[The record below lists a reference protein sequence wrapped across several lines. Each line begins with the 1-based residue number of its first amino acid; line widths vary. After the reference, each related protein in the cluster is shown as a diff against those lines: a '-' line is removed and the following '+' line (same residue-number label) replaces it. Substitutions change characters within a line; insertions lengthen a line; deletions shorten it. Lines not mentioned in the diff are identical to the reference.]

1 MTAFLTALALAGLV
15 GQPSSAKGLK
25 SSLGDFHKLRE
36 GAGSFRSMQGGG
48 TYNPKS
54 AWMMVDS
61 RRRVL
66 PDIDVEEHFASV
78 ESHILSDIHNYHM
91 GEFQVSCWSR
101 FRTNFFFAEEKTK
114 GR

>member
-1 MTAFLTALALAGLV
+1 MAAFLSALALVGVVAV
-15 GQPSSAKGLK
+15 GQTSSVGAKGQLR
-25 SSLGDFHKLRE
+25 KLRE
-36 GAGSFRSMQGGG
+36 GAASFRSLQDGG

-78 ESHILSDIHNYHM
+78 ESHILSDIHNYHV
-91 GEFQVSCWSR
+91 GEFQV
-101 FRTNFFFAEEKTK
+101 
-114 GR
+114 

>member
-1 MTAFLTALALAGLV
+1 MVSWAALAVVVCG
-15 GQPSSAKGLK
+15 
-25 SSLGDFHKLRE
+25 
-36 GAGSFRSMQGGG
+36 GAGAEQWGARLQDNIGRGEG

-91 GEFQVSCWSR
+91 GEFQVSSWSRFRSR

-114 GR
+114 R

>member
-1 MTAFLTALALAGLV
+1 MAAFLSALALV
-15 GQPSSAKGLK
+15 GVVGHPSSVGAKGLK
-25 SSLGDFHKLRE
+25 SSAGEFRKLRE
-36 GAGSFRSMQGGG
+36 GAGSFRSMQDGG

-66 PDIDVEEHFASV
+66 PDIDVEEHFTSV

-91 GEFQVSCWSR
+91 GEFQVSC
-101 FRTNFFFAEEKTK
+101 
-114 GR
+114 

>member
-1 MTAFLTALALAGLV
+1 MAAFLSALALVGVVAV
-15 GQPSSAKGLK
+15 GQTSSVGAKGQLR
-25 SSLGDFHKLRE
+25 KLRE
-36 GAGSFRSMQGGG
+36 GAASFRSLQDGG

-78 ESHILSDIHNYHM
+78 ESHILSDIHNYHV
-91 GEFQVSCWSR
+91 GEFQVSGLSR
-101 FRTNFFFAEEKTK
+101 FRAK
-114 GR
+114 

>member
-1 MTAFLTALALAGLV
+1 MAAFLTALALVGAV
-15 GQPSSAKGLK
+15 GQPSTVVGAKGLK
-25 SSLGDFHKLRE
+25 SSRDFRKLRE
-36 GAGSFRSMQGGG
+36 GAGSFRSMQDGG

-91 GEFQVSCWSR
+91 GEFQVSQR
-101 FRTNFFFAEEKTK
+101 
-114 GR
+114 

>member
-1 MTAFLTALALAGLV
+1 MAAFLTALALVGMV
-15 GQPSSAKGLK
+15 GQPSTVGAKGVKK
-25 SSLGDFHKLRE
+25 SSGDKLRE
-36 GAGSFRSMQGGG
+36 GGGSFRSMQDGG

-54 AWMMVDS
+54 AWLMVDS

-91 GEFQVSCWSR
+91 GEFQVS
-101 FRTNFFFAEEKTK
+101 FRCSFWT
-114 GR
+114 

>member
-1 MTAFLTALALAGLV
+1 MAAFLTALALVGVV
-15 GQPSSAKGLK
+15 GQPSSVGAKGIK
-25 SSLGDFHKLRE
+25 SSGDFRKLRE
-36 GAGSFRSMQGGG
+36 GARSFRSMQDGG

-91 GEFQVSCWSR
+91 GEFQVSQLSR
-101 FRTNFFFAEEKTK
+101 F
-114 GR
+114 